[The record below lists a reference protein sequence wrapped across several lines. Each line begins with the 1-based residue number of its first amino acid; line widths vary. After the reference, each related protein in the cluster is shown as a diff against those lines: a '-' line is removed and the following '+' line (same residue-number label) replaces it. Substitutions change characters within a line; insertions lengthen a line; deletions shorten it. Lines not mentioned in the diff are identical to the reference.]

1 MGQHLEH
8 PVFYDGPPLFSQGL
22 IAFDHVGHQLRD
34 MANRRRDQSNVS
46 KIMREVMTLR
56 KKRWIGIAL
65 VILMAMM
72 AGCGSQENNE
82 LRYVGSVEADQIDLS
97 PEVAGIIQSVEVADG
112 GAVKKGDKLMAL
124 DMTDYDIKL
133 EMAQKA
139 LEQAKLKAEDLRD
152 GNSGNLIRQARA
164 NLDHIGEQAAGS
176 LTELAYLN
184 HDVENIKAL
193 YDAGAATQT
202 ELDNVARLRDREQ
215 AKYQVLLK
223 QKESMAA
230 ALNLAIEGASNET
243 LKSAE
248 LEIDIRQLELQD
260 LQRIVDKGILKS
272 PMDGVVQSVN
282 YQAGERITP
291 GQPSVTLIDLS
302 RLRMKIYVPEK
313 ELYRLRLGMPVQ
325 FLDGF
330 IADKGVSGKVTYIS
344 SKAEFTPKNIESR
357 ENKQEMVYEVQ
368 IALSDPSDIIK
379 PGMFLDIQLKE
390 GTL

>member
-1 MGQHLEH
+1 
-8 PVFYDGPPLFSQGL
+8 
-22 IAFDHVGHQLRD
+22 
-34 MANRRRDQSNVS
+34 
-46 KIMREVMTLR
+46 MREVMTVR
-56 KKRWIGIAL
+56 EKRWIGIAW
-65 VILMAMM
+65 VILMVMM
-72 AGCGSQENNE
+72 TGCSSQENHE

-97 PEVAGIIQSVEVADG
+97 PEVAGTIQSVEVTDG
-112 GAVKKGDKLMAL
+112 GAVKKGDVLMAL

-164 NLDHIGEQAAGS
+164 NLDNIGEQTAGS

-184 HDVENIKAL
+184 HDVENIMAL
-193 YDAGAATQT
+193 FYAGAATQT
-202 ELDNVARLRDREQ
+202 ELDNAARLRDREQ
-215 AKYQVLLK
+215 AKYQALLK
-223 QKESMAA
+223 QKESLAA
-230 ALNLAIEGASNET
+230 ALSLAIEGASNET

-248 LEIDIRQLELQD
+248 LEIDIRQLEMQD
-260 LQRIVDKGILKS
+260 LQRTLAKGILKS

-282 YQAGERITP
+282 YQAGERIVP

-313 ELYRLRLGMPVQ
+313 ELYRLSLGMPVQ
-325 FLDGF
+325 FLDEF
-330 IADKGVSGKVTYIS
+330 ITDKGVSGKVAYIS

-368 IALSDPSDIIK
+368 IALTDPSGIIK

-390 GTL
+390 GAL

>member
-1 MGQHLEH
+1 
-8 PVFYDGPPLFSQGL
+8 
-22 IAFDHVGHQLRD
+22 
-34 MANRRRDQSNVS
+34 
-46 KIMREVMTLR
+46 MREVMTLR